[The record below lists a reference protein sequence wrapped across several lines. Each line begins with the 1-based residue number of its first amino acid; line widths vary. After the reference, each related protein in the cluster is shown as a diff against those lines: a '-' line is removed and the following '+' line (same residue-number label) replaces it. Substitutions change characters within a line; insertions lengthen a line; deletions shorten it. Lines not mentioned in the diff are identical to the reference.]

1 MNAYADLRA
10 VLETF
15 DPRARGDLRRVL
27 IPDQPDRDA
36 ISCRLM
42 RYRDQNG
49 DDWAEIIDMLTMD
62 PEDSVESFGC
72 WRRSKQPRGH
82 GDSAKLLREQW
93 RDGAPS
99 TVLVSAP

>member
-36 ISCRLM
+36 ISSRLM

-49 DDWAEIIDMLTMD
+49 DDWAEIIDMLTMHR
-62 PEDSVESFGC
+62 EARRKVVRLLGEIEST
-72 WRRSKQPRGH
+72 S
-82 GDSAKLLREQW
+82 
-93 RDGAPS
+93 
-99 TVLVSAP
+99 